1 MIPPIYSLD
10 FMTDD
15 TIRTDNLEIDKKAN
29 LVTVSVNPNFYSME
43 VVNSAIYVML
53 DDNYFRVE
61 GEPSEEIIVKIKPKR
76 KSDLELTGRKINKEL
91 INYTVLDIRGEKTK
105 DIRAAIVQ
113 RALQVH
119 LGGEGQGDTE
129 REKN

>member
-1 MIPPIYSLD
+1 
-10 FMTDD
+10 MTDD

-76 KSDLELTGRKINKEL
+76 KSDLELTGRKFNNEL